1 MTNSPSKLVIFSLKI
16 KIFLNKS
23 FQSRPILFF
32 FKLRKKKSNKLKRKV
47 ELIKGLS
54 YQYIY

>member
-32 FKLRKKKSNKLKRKV
+32 FKLRKKNQIS
-47 ELIKGLS
+47 
-54 YQYIY
+54 